1 MSPPFAADWNDTS
14 TISTIKHGLR
24 ETMGRSEGMATVLN
38 MASSLSGASRFLRD
52 SVVQTQRS
60 KSPRFNKAPCSE
72 TTYWFSPRT
81 VVGQWPAEF
90 SASTKAKLSHLE
102 AGSVFRDPHS
112 PLTPAANLFPS
123 GGSFFGGGRC
133 RISTQWS
140 RCWWPWRAISYFHQL
155 RLSSGLEAYAS
166 LCRAV
171 TLCVYWS

>member
-1 MSPPFAADWNDTS
+1 MTLPLSPPSNTGYGRQWAGQKGWLPFWTWRVVWAELRDFCETVS
-14 TISTIKHGLR
+14 SKHSGAKAPVLIR
-24 ETMGRSEGMATVLN
+24 PLVLKLLIDFHHGRSW
-38 MASSLSGASRFLRD
+38 ASD
-52 SVVQTQRS
+52 Q
-60 KSPRFNKAPCSE
+60 
-72 TTYWFSPRT
+72 
-81 VVGQWPAEF
+81 F